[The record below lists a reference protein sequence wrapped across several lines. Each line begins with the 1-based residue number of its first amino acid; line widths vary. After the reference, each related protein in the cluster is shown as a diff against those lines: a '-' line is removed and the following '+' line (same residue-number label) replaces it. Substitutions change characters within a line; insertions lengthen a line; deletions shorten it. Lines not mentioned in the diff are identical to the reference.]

1 MENATANSR
10 LMFLSNVRSSW
21 LQEIFTLCLIV
32 PMGLIGT
39 VLNLMS
45 LSIFFKKSIRKI
57 ALFKYLIILS
67 LVNSTIAFFL
77 IFFFYYT
84 YNIFYELA
92 LSINGRI
99 FVSIGIND
107 IILYFF
113 FLGNLI
119 EIMINIERALYFI
132 EGYQK
137 IKKISP
143 YLISFFILVISL
155 LIFTPNFLSIKMVPE
170 DLIYVLYRVS
180 MPTDFALSKIG
191 KLVLIVCYIL
201 EGPVVFILLIATNII
216 AIISY
221 KRFNKRKELIERANN
236 IEMMAE
242 GEIKKKNKI
251 EKMDRKLMIITSYLS
266 FISILAQ
273 LIQFTAQFFF
283 FINTSLS
290 SNTVGWLIFASILS
304 ITLKQFGSI
313 IIYYNYK
320 MFRKELKSLI
330 KKIYYPLH

>member
-1 MENATANSR
+1 MENTTANSR

-21 LQEIFTLCLIV
+21 LQEILTLYMIV
-32 PMGLIGT
+32 PMGAIGT
-39 VLNLMS
+39 ILNLIS
-45 LSIFFKKSIRKI
+45 LSIFLKKSIRKI

-67 LVNSTIAFFL
+67 LVNSIIAS
-77 IFFFYYT
+77 
-84 YNIFYELA
+84 NQIFYFYFMPNLFYN
-92 LSINGRI
+92 LTISINGRI
-99 FVSIGIND
+99 FATIGNND
-107 IILYFF
+107 IILYLF

-119 EIMINIERALYFI
+119 EIMINIERALYFS

-170 DLIYVLYRVS
+170 NLIYVLYRVS

-201 EGPVVFILLIATNII
+201 EGPIIFILLIVTNII

-221 KRFNKRKELIERANN
+221 KRFNKRKELIDRTNN
-236 IEMMAE
+236 IEMMSE
-242 GEIKKKNKI
+242 GELNKKIKTEKK
-251 EKMDRKLMIITSYLS
+251 DQKLLMMTSYLS
-266 FISILAQ
+266 LVSAVAELF
-273 LIQFTAQFFF
+273 QFFGQFFF
-283 FINTSLS
+283 FLVKTLNPKI
-290 SNTVGWLIFASILS
+290 VGWIIFASIFA
-304 ITLKQFGSI
+304 IALKQFTSI

-320 MFRKELKSLI
+320 IFRKEFRSLI
-330 KKIYYPLH
+330 EKINNYYN